1 MGQMKVNPEQISVI
15 ARRAVQTRDWATVSA
30 CAGEILKQDKNHPE
44 GYFLSGLAE
53 KAAGRSKKATAAFSK
68 AISLDAGRYDA
79 AIELANQYLI
89 SLRHGDALGLLQQY
103 ESRLGNS
110 PLYLDM
116 AANTYSRLG
125 MHARAWPL
133 YKTANELQPGI
144 DVFQA
149 NLAACAVYLGKIEEA
164 KAIYCSLLERHPNHQ
179 KNHYELSRLERAKD
193 SSHVD
198 QMQKILETSRLA
210 AEKNVFMYY
219 AIGKELEDLERWQ
232 EAFHYYKLAGDA
244 VTSVTKTAG
253 YDIRTEIELI
263 DKIIE
268 VCNSDWLAAG
278 SGKTTPDKPR
288 KTPVFVVGLPRTG
301 TTLTERIIS
310 SHSQVESADE
320 TFFMQLMI
328 RRVSGIESRENMNP
342 AIIEAAAKKDIRR
355 IAKGYLNAVDYRL
368 SDRPVFIDKLPENFL
383 YLGFIAKAFPDA
395 KMIHLR
401 RNPMDSCFALYKQ
414 SFFKFA
420 YTLENLGR
428 YYVAYDRLRSH
439 WEEVLG
445 NRLIE
450 VEYESLVADHEG
462 QTRILLDKL
471 GLDFEQACLDF
482 DQNKTPSATA
492 SSVQVREK
500 AHTRSVNKWKKFER
514 QLQPLKDHLE
524 EAGVSIE

>member
-1 MGQMKVNPEQISVI
+1 MKANLAQISAI
-15 ARRAVQTRDWATVSA
+15 ARRAVQTKDWATVSA
-30 CAGEILKQDKNHPE
+30 CASEILKQDKKSPE
-44 GYFLSGLAE
+44 GYFLSGLVE

-89 SLRHGDALGLLQQY
+89 SLRHGDARDLLQQY

-125 MHARAWPL
+125 LHARAWPL
-133 YKTANELQPGI
+133 YQTANELQPGI
-144 DVFQA
+144 DMFQA
-149 NLAACAVYLGKIEEA
+149 NLAACAVYLGKIEDA
-164 KAIYCSLLERHPNHQ
+164 KSIYRSLLGRHPDHQ

-198 QMQKILETSRLA
+198 QMQEILETTRLT
-210 AEKNVFMYY
+210 AEKNIFMYY
-219 AIGKELEDLERWQ
+219 AIGKELEDLEQWQ

-244 VTSVTKTAG
+244 VTRVTQKAG
-253 YDIRTEIELI
+253 YDINTEIELI
-263 DKIIE
+263 DKIID

-278 SGKTTPDKPR
+278 IGKTTPDKLR
-288 KTPVFVVGLPRTG
+288 KTPIFVVGLPRTG

-310 SHSQVESADE
+310 SHSQVESAGE

-328 RRVSGIESRENMNP
+328 RRVGGVESRENMSP

-355 IAKGYLNAVDYRL
+355 IAKAYLNAVDYRL
-368 SDRPVFIDKLPENFL
+368 SDRPNFIDKFPENFL

-395 KMIHLR
+395 QIIHLR

-439 WEEVLG
+439 WEEVLKD
-445 NRLIE
+445 RLIE

-482 DQNKTPSATA
+482 DQNKAPSATA

-500 AHTRSVNKWKKFER
+500 AHTRSINRWKRFER
-514 QLQPLKDHLE
+514 QLQPLKNHLE
-524 EAGVSIE
+524 EAGIRID

>member
-1 MGQMKVNPEQISVI
+1 MKVNPAQISAI
-15 ARRAVQTRDWATVSA
+15 ARRAVQTKDWATVSA
-30 CAGEILKQDKNHPE
+30 CASKILKQDKKNPE
-44 GYFLSGLAE
+44 GYFLSGLVE
-53 KAAGRSKKATAAFSK
+53 KAARRTKKAIAAFSK
-68 AISLDAGRYDA
+68 AIRLDTRRYDA

-89 SLRHGDALGLLQQY
+89 LLRHGEALKLLQQY
-103 ESRLGNS
+103 ESHLGNS
-110 PLYLDM
+110 PLYSDM
-116 AANTYSRLG
+116 AANIYSRLG
-125 MHARAWPL
+125 KHANAWPL
-133 YKTANELQPGI
+133 FQKANELQPGI
-144 DVFQA
+144 DMFQS
-149 NLAACAVYLGKIEEA
+149 NIAACAVYLGKIEEA
-164 KAIYCSLLERHPNHQ
+164 KAIYRNLLDRHPDHQ

-198 QMQKILETSRLA
+198 QMQEILESTRLA
-210 AEKNVFMYY
+210 AKNNIFMYY

-244 VTSVTKTAG
+244 VTGMAN
-253 YDIRTEIELI
+253 YDVDTDIEII

-268 VCNSDWLAAG
+268 VCNSDWLEAG
-278 SGKTTPDKPR
+278 TGKTIPHKRR
-288 KTPVFVVGLPRTG
+288 KTPIFIVGLPRTG
-301 TTLTERIIS
+301 TTLTERIVS

-320 TFFMQLMI
+320 TFYLQRAI
-328 RRVSGIESRENMNP
+328 RRVGGVVSKENMSP
-342 AIIEAAAKKDIRR
+342 AIIEAAAKKDIGR

-368 SDRPVFIDKLPENFL
+368 SDRPIFIDKLPENFL

-401 RNPMDSCFALYKQ
+401 RDPMDSCFALYKQ

-420 YTLENLGR
+420 YTLENLGK

-439 WEEVLG
+439 WEEVLKD
-445 NRLIE
+445 RLIE

-462 QTRILLDKL
+462 QTRILPDKL
-471 GLDFEQACLDF
+471 RPAFEQACLDF

-500 AHTRSVNKWKKFER
+500 AHTRSVNKWKKFET

-524 EAGVSIE
+524 EAGIAID